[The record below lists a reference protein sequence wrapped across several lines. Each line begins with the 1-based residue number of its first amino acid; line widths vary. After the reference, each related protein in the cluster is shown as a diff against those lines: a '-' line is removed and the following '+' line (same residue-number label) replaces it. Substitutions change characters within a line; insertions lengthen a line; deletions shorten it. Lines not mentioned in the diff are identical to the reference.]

1 MQSFS
6 LPKVLII
13 AAIAVALAGVGMYVF
28 KKNLPGEVIPILTN
42 DELAAAGLY
51 VELYEN
57 PRTGFTMNTPVGW
70 TLDESGA
77 LGAFV
82 VFVSP
87 TPDLQGS
94 ISFSPSI
101 TIIGEEAN
109 YLEDYVRKTKA
120 AIPLTLE
127 DFRVTENRK
136 VSLGGTEGHL
146 IGGTFTYSGLPLQ
159 TIRLLV
165 YADNRG
171 YAITGTS
178 LAETWHKDQHTIVRS
193 LLSFRPASPEL

>member
-1 MQSFS
+1 MRQSAAGQPSLNRILEVRSDSSPSSTIATELTPSNADTNFEMQSFS

-28 KKNLPGEVIPILTN
+28 KKNLPGEIIPILTN

-136 VSLGGTEGHL
+136 VSLGGTE
-146 IGGTFTYSGLPLQ
+146 
-159 TIRLLV
+159 
-165 YADNRG
+165 
-171 YAITGTS
+171 
-178 LAETWHKDQHTIVRS
+178 
-193 LLSFRPASPEL
+193 